1 MGIDE
6 GGRSKVVGAAPLD
19 PHPHDTRVVTRTR
32 AVLAI
37 LLLAACS
44 RQSAPPETSS
54 TTGAATRP
62 VVLCLGTSLTAGLG
76 LDDPDQAYPALLQQ
90 KIDAAGL
97 PHEVRNAGVS
107 GETSAGALSRLDW
120 LLQQKIAVL
129 VLETG
134 ANDALRGQDP
144 ESTRRNLDSILK
156 RVNSMDPRPR
166 VLLLGMQAPPNM
178 GPLYAA
184 RFRAI
189 YPDLASD
196 HDAELV
202 PFFLEGVAGHPE
214 MNQPDG
220 VHPTAEGQKKIAE
233 IIWPVLQPM
242 LR

>member
-1 MGIDE
+1 MDIDE
-6 GGRSKVVGAAPLD
+6 GGRSKVVGAAPR
-19 PHPHDTRVVTRTR
+19 PSSHDS
-32 AVLAI
+32 VLLALVA
-37 LLLAACS
+37 LLALAACS
-44 RQSAPPETSS
+44 RQSAAPEASS
-54 TTGAATRP
+54 SSAGAAARP

-90 KIDAAGL
+90 KVDAAGL

-144 ESTRRNLDSILK
+144 ESTRGNISTILK
-156 RVNSMDPRPR
+156 RVAALNPRPR

-189 YPDLASD
+189 FPDLARE
-196 HDAELV
+196 HDAVLV
-202 PFFLEGVAGHPE
+202 PFFLEGVAGHPGL
-214 MNQPDG
+214 NQADG
-220 VHPTAEGQKKIAE
+220 VHPTAEGQKKMAE
-233 IIWPVLQPM
+233 TIWPELEP
-242 LR
+242 LLK

>member
-1 MGIDE
+1 
-6 GGRSKVVGAAPLD
+6 
-19 PHPHDTRVVTRTR
+19 
-32 AVLAI
+32 VLV
-37 LLLAACS
+37 LAACS
-44 RQSAPPETSS
+44 RQGAPPETSAAA
-54 TTGAATRP
+54 GAAVRP

-76 LDDPDQAYPALLQQ
+76 LDDPDEAFPALLQQ

-129 VLETG
+129 ILETG

-144 ESTRRNLDSILK
+144 DSTRNNIAAVLK
-156 RVNSMDPRPR
+156 RVNAMNPRPR

-184 RFRAI
+184 RFRSI

-196 HDAELV
+196 YDAELV

-220 VHPTAEGQKKIAE
+220 VHPTSAGQKKIAE
-233 IIWPVLQPM
+233 TIWPHLQPM
-242 LR
+242 LQ

>member
-1 MGIDE
+1 MGIDG
-6 GGRSKVVGAAPLD
+6 GGRSKVVGAARR
-19 PHPHDTRVVTRTR
+19 PHTHDTHSASHALLV
-32 AVLAI
+32 AVL
-37 LLLAACS
+37 LLSACS
-44 RQSAPPETSS
+44 RQSAPPETTSPA
-54 TTGAATRP
+54 GAAVRP

-76 LDDPDQAYPALLQQ
+76 LDDPDQAFPALLQQ

-144 ESTRRNLDSILK
+144 ESTRNNIAAILK
-156 RVNSMDPRPR
+156 RVNAMNPRPR

-196 HDAELV
+196 HDAALV
-202 PFFLEGVAGHPE
+202 PFFLEGVAGFPE

-220 VHPTAEGQKKIAE
+220 VHPTAAGQKKIAE
-233 IIWPVLQPM
+233 TVWPYLQPM
-242 LR
+242 LQ